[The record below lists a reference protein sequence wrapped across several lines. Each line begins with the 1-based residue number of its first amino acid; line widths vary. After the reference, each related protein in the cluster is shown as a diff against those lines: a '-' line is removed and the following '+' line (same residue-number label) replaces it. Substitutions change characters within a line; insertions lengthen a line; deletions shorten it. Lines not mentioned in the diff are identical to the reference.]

1 MNNLLLFG
9 RRFFAAACIAC
20 TAAGVHADDYDLYA
34 SYTDSVEV
42 SLDLAN
48 LRSIEFSYRD
58 RTLTANYRDGSNSLF
73 DYSRIGKLYFD
84 AATNGIEQVAIEKEG
99 AFFTL
104 SGNAL
109 TLHPESGNA
118 ALYGVNGALVTPLVG
133 KTISL
138 DGLPAGVYVLRVDN
152 QTAKICIP

>member
-48 LRSIEFSYRD
+48 LRSIEFS
-58 RTLTANYRDGSNSLF
+58 
-73 DYSRIGKLYFD
+73 
-84 AATNGIEQVAIEKEG
+84 
-99 AFFTL
+99 
-104 SGNAL
+104 
-109 TLHPESGNA
+109 
-118 ALYGVNGALVTPLVG
+118 
-133 KTISL
+133 
-138 DGLPAGVYVLRVDN
+138 
-152 QTAKICIP
+152 

>member
-1 MNNLLLFG
+1 MNSIFSFG
-9 RRFFAAACIAC
+9 RRLFAAACIAC
-20 TAAGVHADDYDLYA
+20 TAAGVHADDYDLYV

-48 LRSIEFSYRD
+48 LRSLKFTYRD
-58 RTLTANYRDGSNSLF
+58 RTMTANYRDGSNSLF
-73 DYSRIGKLYFD
+73 DYSRIGKFYFD
-84 AATNGIEQVAIEKEG
+84 AATNGIEKVASAQEG

-104 SGNAL
+104 SGDRL
-109 TLHPESGNA
+109 TLHTEWSNA

-133 KTISL
+133 KTTSL
-138 DGLPAGVYVLRVDN
+138 TGLPAGVYVLRVDN